1 MTTQPNPFSNTSD
14 SLKNVIA
21 AASEIIGGDPVL
33 PDEYGSHV
41 NAAAEEIGKLEASPY
56 VSNDITKILQK
67 HFNNA
72 SNGDPKSTRLQ
83 KSFQKE
89 VDKAIHQARQKSKWQ
104 RG

>member
-1 MTTQPNPFSNTSD
+1 MTTQPNPFNNTSS
-14 SLKNVIA
+14 SLRNVIA

-41 NAAAEEIGKLEASPY
+41 SAAADEIGKLEVGPH
-56 VSNDITKILQK
+56 VSNDVTKILQK

-72 SNGDPKSTRLQ
+72 TKGDPKSTRLQ

-89 VDKAIHQARQKSKWQ
+89 VDKAIHQSRQKSKWQ
-104 RG
+104 NG